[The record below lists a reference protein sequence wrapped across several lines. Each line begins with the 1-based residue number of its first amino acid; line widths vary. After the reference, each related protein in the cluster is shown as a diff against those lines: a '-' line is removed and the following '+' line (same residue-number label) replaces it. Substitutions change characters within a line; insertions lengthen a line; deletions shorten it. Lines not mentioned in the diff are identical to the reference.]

1 MESFIIIDIFSI
13 NTFEISLN
21 LSVFISIFAIGY
33 TVDIVN
39 ESPVD
44 LRIKYDIA
52 LPMLWGTS
60 KNLARVVAQIPS
72 PSII

>member
-1 MESFIIIDIFSI
+1 M
-13 NTFEISLN
+13 
-21 LSVFISIFAIGY
+21 IGY
-33 TVDIVN
+33 TVDLVN

-52 LPMLWGTS
+52 LPILWGTS

-72 PSII
+72 HSIT